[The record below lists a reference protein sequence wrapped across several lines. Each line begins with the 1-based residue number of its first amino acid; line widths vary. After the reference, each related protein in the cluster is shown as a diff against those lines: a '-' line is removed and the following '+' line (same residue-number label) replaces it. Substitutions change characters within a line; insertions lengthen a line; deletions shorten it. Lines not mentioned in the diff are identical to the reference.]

1 MITLAD
7 IPHIV
12 RTTYHN
18 NVLKPGYVEKMLDRL
33 LMVWYIHDGRIAHKF
48 DEGELQDYVQELRLE
63 ANDMQIPFYDFLG
76 RKAQDIIAELER
88 SETKR

>member
-12 RTTYHN
+12 RVAYHN

-33 LMVWYIHDGRIAHKF
+33 LMVWHIYQGRIDHEFA
-48 DEGELQDYVQELRLE
+48 EREIQDYAQELRLE
-63 ANDMQIPFYDFLG
+63 ASDMQIPFYDFLDS
-76 RKAQDIIAELER
+76 KAQDIIAELER
-88 SETKR
+88 TG